1 MSLEHKRKHAIG
13 IAADAM
19 GELVAFWG
27 FKASTGKI
35 WTHLFLHPHP
45 QTADEIAHAT
55 GLSAGS
61 VSIGLHELMKWG
73 VAARQP
79 MPRARKRHY
88 RAETDVWGIVRRV
101 VRERELR
108 LVGRSIDTF
117 GQALSLLNEALEE
130 DPDDAL
136 TQYAARRLQGLL
148 ELSRIGYRL
157 VEKLADVGRF
167 TLAPIRGALKA
178 MGAGS

>member
-1 MSLEHKRKHAIG
+1 MTQEHKRNAAIG

-35 WTHLFLHPHP
+35 WTHLFLSPEP
-45 QTADEIAHAT
+45 LTADEIADAT
-55 GLSAGS
+55 GLSTGA

-79 MPRARKRHY
+79 MPQARKRHY

-108 LVGRSIDTF
+108 LVGRSIDNF
-117 GQALSLLNEALEE
+117 GHALGLLEE
-130 DPDDAL
+130 VMRADPDDER
-136 TQYAARRLQGLL
+136 TRYAAERLSGLL
-148 ELSRIGYRL
+148 ELARIGYTL

-178 MGAGS
+178 MGMGS